1 MKAFKQTLWIAL
13 LPLALA
19 ACSEPS
25 AQKEPSA
32 TKEPSAQKQPSAQ
45 ESLSAQQQPSAQESL
60 SAQQQQD
67 TPPAPAVSGETPNS
81 AEALSVGDSSRTSL
95 DWNGSYEGVVPCASC
110 EGINTRLV
118 LNADGTYL
126 LETQYLGEQ
135 EAGAEPEVFE
145 ERGSFRWN
153 ASGGA
158 IQLESGAWYQVGEN
172 QLFMLDRDG
181 KRITG
186 ALADHYRLGKQL

>member
-1 MKAFKQTLWIAL
+1 MKALKQTMWIAL
-13 LPLALA
+13 LPLALG

-32 TKEPSAQKQPSAQ
+32 TKEPSAQEQPSAQ
-45 ESLSAQQQPSAQESL
+45 EHP
-60 SAQQQQD
+60 SAQQQQN
-67 TPPAPAVSGETPNS
+67 TQPAVSSETPNS
-81 AEALSVGDSSRTSL
+81 AEALPVGDSSRTSL

-110 EGINTRLV
+110 EGIKTRLV
-118 LNADGTYL
+118 LNSDGTYL

-145 ERGSFRWN
+145 ERGSFSWN

-172 QLFMLDRDG
+172 QLFMLDREG

>member
-1 MKAFKQTLWIAL
+1 MKLPQLLSGFLLT
-13 LPLALA
+13 LPLL
-19 ACSEPS
+19 ACSQAE
-25 AQKEPSA
+25 
-32 TKEPSAQKQPSAQ
+32 
-45 ESLSAQQQPSAQESL
+45 
-60 SAQQQQD
+60 
-67 TPPAPAVSGETPNS
+67 APAQ
-81 AEALSVGDSSRTSL
+81 AEAPLETEALQAATPSSDKGTTSVKPQNDYAKDALPVGDSSRTSL
-95 DWNGSYEGVVPCASC
+95 DWPGSYEGVVPCASC

-118 LNADGTYL
+118 INGDGTYL

-135 EAGAEPEVFE
+135 EAGAEPKVFE
-145 ERGSFRWN
+145 ERGTFTWN
-153 ASGGA
+153 TSGGA